1 MIALAMLSLA
11 LVLSGPART
20 AQAHGG
26 GTLQLTNAAAGPY
39 RVSAW
44 TQPDPARAGTLHLSI
59 AVSAAPPGSAELAEV
74 GAAESEA
81 GDVVL
86 DAAVRVQVQPLDG
99 AGETLTAQA
108 SRQDSANKFLYEADM
123 ELPDAGQWR
132 VEVQVEGPAGVGVAG
147 FDLQVLPAPANPLAA
162 LGWPL
167 WAGLGLVVAL
177 GVWLVVGFSRPATG
191 DRRPVTADRRPTT
204 AATPGHLADS
214 RRRMEDRTN
223 G

>member
-1 MIALAMLSLA
+1 MIALTLLGLA
-11 LVLSGPART
+11 LLRFGLARP

-26 GTLQLTNAAAGPY
+26 GTLQLANAAAGPY

-44 TQPDPARAGTLHLSI
+44 TEPEPPRAGTLHLSM
-59 AVSAAPPGSAELAEV
+59 AVSAPRP
-74 GAAESEA
+74 GAAEAEA

-99 AGETLTAQA
+99 AGQTLTAQA

-123 ELPDAGQWR
+123 ELPAAGRWR
-132 VEVQVEGPAGVGVAG
+132 VEVQVEGPAGAGVAG
-147 FDLQVLPAPANPLAA
+147 FDLQVMPAAQSPLAATTGRLAATTGRLAA

-167 WAGLGLVVAL
+167 WAGLGLVLAL
-177 GVWLVVGFSRPATG
+177 GVWLVRGERTTKDEG
-191 DRRPVTADRRPTT
+191 RTTDDRRPVTANRRPP
-204 AATPGHLADS
+204 AEDS
-214 RRRMEDRTN
+214 AH